1 MLRANTTP
9 DFAAMQSDGIQA
21 LPALKMWGKSY
32 IAMIEEAAT
41 DCEPVD
47 MELAQELR
55 ALACRFD
62 QLLEA
67 DMSRVILRVRR
78 LLIEQHQGA
87 QP

>member
-1 MLRANTTP
+1 MLRTNTTP

-21 LPALKMWGKSY
+21 LPALKIWGKSY
-32 IAMIEEAAT
+32 IAMIVEAAA
-41 DCEPVD
+41 DCEAVD

-55 ALACRFD
+55 ALAARFD

-67 DMSRVILRVRR
+67 DMSRVILRIRQ
-78 LLIEQHQGA
+78 LLIEQLQGG